1 MAGRFIKLY
10 EQILNWEWFKKKNTL
25 SLFIYL
31 LLKAN
36 YCDTTFE
43 GQIIHRGQIVT
54 TLPKLACET
63 GQTIKEVRDALSHLI
78 WTGEVADKTTNKYRV
93 ITIVKY
99 DEYQKD
105 GRQMGSQRADKGQ
118 TEGRQTGSQ
127 RAACIEYIDNNIENI
142 ERVED
147 IERGVTAQRFT
158 PPTRAEI
165 EGFIRENGLEID
177 ADRFLY
183 YYQSNGWMVGRNPM
197 RDWKAVIRSWAAKD
211 RKEKAEP
218 TKTVLAQ
225 QYGQRDYSGVPA
237 EIMERQNRKME
248 EFLRQKREAE
258 AKAKC
263 AAG

>member
-1 MAGRFIKLY
+1 MPYPIRGKAFLAVFIFRIPAGGAGFNIIPTGRLPAREGISQRRPVGITPAIIERVAAKPTN

-78 WTGEVADKTTNKYRV
+78 RTGEVADKTTNKYRV

-118 TEGRQTGSQ
+118 TNGQSKGSMY
-127 RAACIEYIDNNIENI
+127 RIY
-142 ERVED
+142 R
-147 IERGVTAQRFT
+147 
-158 PPTRAEI
+158 
-165 EGFIRENGLEID
+165 
-177 ADRFLY
+177 
-183 YYQSNGWMVGRNPM
+183 
-197 RDWKAVIRSWAAKD
+197 
-211 RKEKAEP
+211 
-218 TKTVLAQ
+218 
-225 QYGQRDYSGVPA
+225 
-237 EIMERQNRKME
+237 
-248 EFLRQKREAE
+248 
-258 AKAKC
+258 
-263 AAG
+263 